1 METTLFIESVRIAF
15 REMRRHR
22 TRSVLTMLGV
32 IMGVAA
38 IIMVVSVS
46 QGAKR
51 QIQGQIANLGTNMI
65 VILPESTTQG
75 GVRGGTGSGSSL
87 TMADAEA
94 IGKECSAVAL
104 ASAVT
109 RMGCQA
115 VSELANWSVQVTGAD
130 PNYTEVRSW
139 KIEQGRAIEARDV
152 DAAAKVCLIGRTT
165 AEQLFGRDDPIRRRI
180 RVKGTPMEV
189 VGLLAEKGQSPL
201 GEDQDDTIVV
211 PITTYFRYLSG
222 GDRPNAI
229 IASAASEQEIDLALH
244 QITNL
249 LRQRHQLRED
259 DVDDFTAK
267 SLAEAART
275 AESSANVMTTLLVSI
290 ASISLLVGGVGIM
303 NIMLVTVMERTR
315 EIGIRM
321 AVGATRQMIMQQ
333 FMMEAATLAG
343 IGGLFGIA
351 FGLLGTEIVTRL
363 TAWPAI
369 LSPFL
374 LIAPPVFAVVIGM
387 IFGLLP
393 ARRAAR
399 MNPVESLRHE

>member
-1 METTLFIESVRIAF
+1 MEAALFAESLRIAF

-22 TRSVLTMLGV
+22 TRSILTMLGV

-38 IIMVVSVS
+38 IIMVVSIS

-51 QIQGQIANLGTNMI
+51 QIQAQIANLGTNMI
-65 VILPESTTQG
+65 VILPESTSQS
-75 GVRGGTGSGSSL
+75 GVRGGTGSGTSL
-87 TMADAEA
+87 TMADVEA
-94 IGKECSAVAL
+94 IAKDCSAVAR

-109 RMGCQA
+109 RMVCQA

-130 PNYTEVRSW
+130 SNYLEVRSW
-139 KIEQGRAIEARDV
+139 KIDHGRAIEPRDV
-152 DAAAKVCLIGRTT
+152 DGAAKVCLIGRTT
-165 AEQLFGRDDPIRRRI
+165 AQQLFGEDDPIRRRI

-189 VGLLAEKGQSPL
+189 IGVLAEKGQSPL

-229 IASAASEQEIDLALH
+229 IASARSEQEIDLALE
-244 QITNL
+244 QIQSL
-249 LRQRHQLRED
+249 LRQQHQIREG

-275 AESSANVMTTLLVSI
+275 AETSANVMTTLLVSI
-290 ASISLLVGGVGIM
+290 ATISLLVGGIGIM

-321 AVGATRQMIMQQ
+321 AVGATRHMIMQQ

-343 IGGLFGIA
+343 IGGVFGIVL
-351 FGLLGTEIVTRL
+351 GLVGTEIVTRA
-363 TAWPAI
+363 TGWPAI
-369 LSPFL
+369 LSPVL
-374 LIAPPVFAVVIGM
+374 LIAPLVFAVVIGVV
-387 IFGLLP
+387 FGLLP
-393 ARRAAR
+393 ARRASR